1 MPDASV
7 DAYQHVPALVLGAS
21 GFIGRWVARRLT
33 ALGAD
38 VHVAVRD
45 PRAMRALMTHHGIEA
60 RVWPVDLETPGVAA
74 RLCGELQPAVVFNV
88 VGYGVKPHER
98 SESIAHALNRA
109 LPVELARACERIASP
124 DWAGQGLVHAGSAL
138 EYGPVDG
145 PVVES
150 VRSTPTTLYG
160 RTKLAGAR
168 GVEEISRGSGLRAVE
183 GRIFT
188 AYGAGER
195 LPRLLPTLLAARD
208 GTDPLKLTEGIQYRD
223 FVYVEDVAEGL
234 VRLGCSHDPGFG
246 TVNVATGTLRS
257 VREFA
262 ETAAR
267 VLALSPAR
275 LHFGARPYRPEEMW
289 HGDVSVDAL
298 WARLGWVPTT
308 SLEDGIR
315 STVDFLSTTSACGAP
330 GVP

>member
-1 MPDASV
+1 MPVASV
-7 DAYQHVPALVLGAS
+7 DAYQNVPALVLGAS

-33 ALGAD
+33 TLGAD
-38 VHVAVRD
+38 LHVAARD
-45 PRAMRALMTHHGIEA
+45 PRGMRALMTHHGIEA
-60 RVWPVDLETPGVAA
+60 RVWPLDLETPGAAA
-74 RLCGELQPAVVFNV
+74 RLCGEIQPAVVFNV
-88 VGYGVKPHER
+88 AGYGVMPGER

-109 LPVELARACERIASP
+109 LPIELAHACERIASR
-124 DWAGQGLVHAGSAL
+124 DWAGQGLVQAGSAL

-145 PVVES
+145 PVAES
-150 VRSTPTTLYG
+150 VPSAPTTLYG

-168 GVEEISRGSGLRAVE
+168 GVQEISRGTGLRAVE

-208 GTDPLKLTEGIQYRD
+208 GTDPLKLTEGIQHRD
-223 FVYVEDVAEGL
+223 FVYVEEAAEGL
-234 VRLGCSHDPGFG
+234 VRLGCSHDPGFAS
-246 TVNVATGTLRS
+246 VNVATGTLRS
-257 VREFA
+257 VREFI

-267 VLALSPAR
+267 ILAIPPSR
-275 LHFGARPYRPEEMW
+275 LRFGARPFRPEEMW

-298 WARLGWVPTT
+298 RARLGWVPTT

-315 STVDFLSTTSACGAP
+315 STVGVLSTTAAR